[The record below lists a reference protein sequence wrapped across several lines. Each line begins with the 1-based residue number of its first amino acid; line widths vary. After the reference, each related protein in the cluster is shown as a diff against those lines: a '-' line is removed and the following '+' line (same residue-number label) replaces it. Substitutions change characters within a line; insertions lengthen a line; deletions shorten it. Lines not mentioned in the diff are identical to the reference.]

1 MNVARI
7 YLAMPNNAYL
17 LYPIEEMTLD
27 QSMTNKLSFKE
38 LSLAL
43 KNRISELLNSDEFAR
58 QLAAVSSQP
67 GASALNL
74 ALMKAVCFS

>member
-1 MNVARI
+1 
-7 YLAMPNNAYL
+7 
-17 LYPIEEMTLD
+17 
-27 QSMTNKLSFKE
+27 MTNKLSFKE